1 MEAGAQ
7 REGRPWAAVVGA
19 ALLLIAG
26 IVVAVVL
33 RDSEEAAAAPA
44 ECVDAWNESPAA
56 VSLGQH
62 QYEDHGYNRVEI
74 TRIDPESLA
83 TGEDESDCV
92 VIFPARLLDPEPIA
106 AALVLQDTRWK
117 PVAQLRG
124 VTLPELG
131 DLQAEAL
138 DATNGALLRD
148 GLIEAD
154 LGRSHA
160 PAPSEPAA
168 PSSSSS

>member
-1 MEAGAQ
+1 MDAGTQ

-26 IVVAVVL
+26 LVVAVAL
-33 RDSEEAAAAPA
+33 RDSEETSAAPG
-44 ECVDAWNESPAA
+44 ECVEAWNGSPAA

-62 QYEDHGYNRVEI
+62 QYTDHGYNRVEI

-83 TGEDESDCV
+83 TGTDESDCV

-106 AALVLQDTRWK
+106 AALVFQRERWK
-117 PVAQLRG
+117 PVAQLRR

-138 DATNGALLRD
+138 ETTNGALLRE
-148 GLIEAD
+148 GRIEAD
-154 LGRSHA
+154 
-160 PAPSEPAA
+160 
-168 PSSSSS
+168 

>member
-7 REGRPWAAVVGA
+7 REGRPWAAVAGA
-19 ALLLIAG
+19 ALLLLAG

-33 RDSEEAAAAPA
+33 RDSDEASAAPA

-56 VSLGQH
+56 LSLGQH
-62 QYEDHGYNRVEI
+62 QYDDHGYNRVEI
-74 TRIDPESLA
+74 TRLDPESLV
-83 TGEDESDCV
+83 TGDEESDCA

-106 AALVLQDTRWK
+106 AALVLRDSRWV
-117 PVAQLRG
+117 PVAQLPG
-124 VTLPELG
+124 VELPELG

-148 GLIEAD
+148 GRLEAD
-154 LGRSHA
+154 
-160 PAPSEPAA
+160 
-168 PSSSSS
+168 